1 MKVRVHY
8 RGGEVLDFVV
18 DAEIL
23 VADFAAMASQHGK
36 IRKVEFL

>member
-18 DAEIL
+18 NEEIL
-23 VADFAAMASQHGK
+23 VADFAEMAKQHGA

>member
-23 VADFAAMASQHGK
+23 VADFAVLAAKHG
-36 IRKVEFL
+36 IVRRVEFP

>member
-18 DAEIL
+18 NEEIL
-23 VADFAAMASQHGK
+23 VADFAELAKKHGP
-36 IRKVEFL
+36 IRKVEFV

>member
-8 RGGEVLDFVV
+8 RGGEVFDFVV
-18 DAEIL
+18 DEEIL
-23 VADFAAMASQHGK
+23 VADFAVMARQHGA